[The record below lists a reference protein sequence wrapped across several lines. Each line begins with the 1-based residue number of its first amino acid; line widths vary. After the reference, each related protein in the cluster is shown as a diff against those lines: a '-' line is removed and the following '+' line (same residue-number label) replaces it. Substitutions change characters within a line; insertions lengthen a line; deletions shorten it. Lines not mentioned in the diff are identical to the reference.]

1 MLEKPITVSC
11 LTTKP
16 DYADFKSAA
25 AKAMVNKNEIRFLR
39 ITGCVLIL
47 AAFLLRAF
55 FSGGFF
61 QYAACTA
68 MAAVGVIVGA
78 FYDSIMRYAVRAHA
92 LREYEDIKKKF
103 FAQITE
109 FGESTVEIKTD
120 RYTASIPYELFYKVY
135 EDARMFILYTG
146 INEMKFIPKRAMN
159 EQECKQIQDILR
171 SKLKEKYQQEGAR

>member
-1 MLEKPITVSC
+1 LLEKPITVSS

-25 AKAMVNKNEIRFLR
+25 AKAMVNKSEIRFLR

-47 AAFLLRAF
+47 AALLLRAF
-55 FSGGFF
+55 FSGSFL
-61 QYAACTA
+61 QNAACTV

-78 FYDSIMRYAVRAHA
+78 FYDWILRYNVRVHA
-92 LREYEDIKKKF
+92 LREYERAKNRF

-109 FGESTVEIKTD
+109 FGEDTVNFKTD

-135 EDARMFILYTG
+135 EDSRVFILYTG
-146 INEMKFIPKRAMN
+146 IDEMKFIPKRAMS
-159 EQECKQIQDILR
+159 EQECRQVQDILQ